1 MDNRGW
7 IAPVFYAFFSLIVI
21 VLIIALKIIRVA
33 QMHSRTLSKKIL

>member
-1 MDNRGW
+1 MH
-7 IAPVFYAFFSLIVI
+7 FFSLIVI

>member
-7 IAPVFYAFFSLIVI
+7 IAPVFLCIFSLIVI